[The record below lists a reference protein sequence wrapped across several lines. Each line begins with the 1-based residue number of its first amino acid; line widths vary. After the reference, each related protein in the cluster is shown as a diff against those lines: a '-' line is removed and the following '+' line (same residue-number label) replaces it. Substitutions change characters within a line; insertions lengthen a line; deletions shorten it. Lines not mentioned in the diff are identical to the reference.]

1 MIGSTGER
9 KKTAIEFWQVEES
22 EGTVANRDV
31 FETEALDW
39 YLKT

>member
-1 MIGSTGER
+1 MIGSVEGR

-22 EGTVANRDV
+22 EGTVVNGDV
-31 FETEALDW
+31 FEAEVLGW